1 MQIYLTDGKAEINEP
16 IAPFK
21 YFVVSIEPA
30 IETPITICFGKTSC
44 SFLIKDSV
52 QIDFDL
58 GSQVDSLSVNTDKLI
73 KEVTIDFFND
83 NKISFQNNQQCKR
96 YLRS

>member
-1 MQIYLTDGKAEINEP
+1 MKIYLTDGKAEINEP

-30 IETPITICFGKTSC
+30 METPITICFGKTSC

-52 QIDFDL
+52 QIDLDFS
-58 GSQVDSLSVNTDKLI
+58 SQVDSLSVKTDKLI
-73 KEVTIDFFND
+73 KEVYIDFYEDEFELT
-83 NKISFQNNQQCKR
+83 QE
-96 YLRS
+96 Y

>member
-1 MQIYLTDGKAEINEP
+1 MKIYLTDGTAEINEP

-30 IETPITICFGKTSC
+30 TETPITICFGRTSC

-52 QIDFDL
+52 QIDLDFS
-58 GSQVDSLSVNTDKLI
+58 SQVDCLSVKTDELI
-73 KEVTIDFFND
+73 EEVTIDFYEDAFELTQE
-83 NKISFQNNQQCKR
+83 K
-96 YLRS
+96 

>member
-1 MQIYLTDGKAEINEP
+1 MKIYLTDGKAEINEP

-30 IETPITICFGKTSC
+30 METPIDICFGKTSC

-52 QIDFDL
+52 QIDLDFS
-58 GSQVDSLSVNTDKLI
+58 SQVDSLSVNTDKLI

-83 NKISFQNNQQCKR
+83 NKEGGSHDGK
-96 YLRS
+96 

>member
-1 MQIYLTDGKAEINEP
+1 MQIYLTDGTAVINEP

-30 IETPITICFGKTSC
+30 IETPINICFGKTSC

-52 QIDFDL
+52 QIDLDFD
-58 GSQVDSLSVNTDKLI
+58 SQVDSLSVKTDKLI

-83 NKISFQNNQQCKR
+83 NKEGKEASI
-96 YLRS
+96 

>member
-30 IETPITICFGKTSC
+30 METPITICFGKTSC

-52 QIDFDL
+52 QIDLDL
-58 GSQVDSLSVNTDKLI
+58 GSQVDFISVKTDKLI

-83 NKISFQNNQQCKR
+83 KEGNEFQ
-96 YLRS
+96 

>member
-1 MQIYLTDGKAEINEP
+1 MKINLTDGTAEINEP

-21 YFVVSIEPA
+21 YFVVTIEPA

-52 QIDFDL
+52 QVDIDFD
-58 GSQVDSLSVNTDKLI
+58 SQVDCLSVKTDKLI
-73 KEVTIDFFND
+73 KEVTIDFYEDKEENE
-83 NKISFQNNQQCKR
+83 FQ
-96 YLRS
+96 

>member
-1 MQIYLTDGKAEINEP
+1 MKINLTDGTAEINEP

-21 YFVVSIEPA
+21 YFVVTIEPA

-52 QIDFDL
+52 QVDIDFD
-58 GSQVDSLSVNTDKLI
+58 SQVESLSVKTDKLI
-73 KEVTIDFFND
+73 KEVYIDFFNRFHER
-83 NKISFQNNQQCKR
+83 NP
-96 YLRS
+96 LGL

>member
-1 MQIYLTDGKAEINEP
+1 MKIKLTDGTAEINET

-21 YFVVSIEPA
+21 YFVVAIEPA

-52 QIDFDL
+52 QIDLDFE
-58 GSQVDSLSVNTDKLI
+58 SQVDCLSVKTDKVI
-73 KEVTIDFFND
+73 KEVTIDFYEDEFELTQEN
-83 NKISFQNNQQCKR
+83 
-96 YLRS
+96 

>member
-1 MQIYLTDGKAEINEP
+1 MKIKLTDGTAKINEP

-21 YFVVSIEPA
+21 SFVASIEPA

-52 QIDFDL
+52 QVDLDFN
-58 GSQVDSLSVNTDKLI
+58 SQVDCLSVKTDKLI
-73 KEVTIDFFND
+73 KEVYIDFYEDEFELTQEN
-83 NKISFQNNQQCKR
+83 
-96 YLRS
+96 

>member
-1 MQIYLTDGKAEINEP
+1 MKIKLTDGAAEINEP

-21 YFVVSIEPA
+21 YFVVTIEPA

-52 QIDFDL
+52 QVDIGFD
-58 GSQVDSLSVNTDKLI
+58 SQVESLSVKTDKLI

-83 NKISFQNNQQCKR
+83 KEGNEFQ
-96 YLRS
+96 

>member
-1 MQIYLTDGKAEINEP
+1 MKINLTDGTAEINEP

-21 YFVVSIEPA
+21 YFVVTIETA

-52 QIDFDL
+52 QVDIDFD
-58 GSQVDSLSVNTDKLI
+58 SQVDCLSVKTDKLI
-73 KEVTIDFFND
+73 KEVTIDFYEDKEENE
-83 NKISFQNNQQCKR
+83 FQ
-96 YLRS
+96 

>member
-1 MQIYLTDGKAEINEP
+1 MKIKLKDGKAEINEP

-30 IETPITICFGKTSC
+30 METPITICFGKTSC

-52 QIDFDL
+52 QVDLDFS
-58 GSQVDSLSVNTDKLI
+58 SQVDSLSVKTDKLI
-73 KEVTIDFFND
+73 KEVYIDFYEDEFELT
-83 NKISFQNNQQCKR
+83 QE
-96 YLRS
+96 Y

>member
-1 MQIYLTDGKAEINEP
+1 MQIYLTDGTAVINEP

-52 QIDFDL
+52 QIDLDFD
-58 GSQVDSLSVNTDKLI
+58 SQVDSLSVKTDKLI

-83 NKISFQNNQQCKR
+83 NKIGGSP
-96 YLRS
+96 

>member
-16 IAPFK
+16 ITPFK
-21 YFVVSIEPA
+21 YFVVTIEPA

-44 SFLIKDSV
+44 SFLINDSV
-52 QIDFDL
+52 QIDLDFD
-58 GSQVDSLSVNTDKLI
+58 SQVDRLSVNTDKLI

-83 NKISFQNNQQCKR
+83 TKEGKERLQ
-96 YLRS
+96 YE

>member
-1 MQIYLTDGKAEINEP
+1 MKIKLTDGTAEINEP

-21 YFVVSIEPA
+21 YFVVTIEPA

-52 QIDFDL
+52 QIDLEFD
-58 GSQVDSLSVNTDKLI
+58 SQVDRLSVKTDKLI

-83 NKISFQNNQQCKR
+83 KEGNEFQ
-96 YLRS
+96 

>member
-30 IETPITICFGKTSC
+30 METPITICFGKTSC
-44 SFLIKDSV
+44 SFLIKDSI
-52 QIDFDL
+52 QIDLDFD
-58 GSQVDSLSVNTDKLI
+58 SQVDFISVKTDKLI

-83 NKISFQNNQQCKR
+83 KEGNEFQ
-96 YLRS
+96 

>member
-1 MQIYLTDGKAEINEP
+1 MKIKLTDGTAEINKP

-30 IETPITICFGKTSC
+30 METPITICFGKTSC
-44 SFLIKDSV
+44 SFLIKDSI
-52 QIDFDL
+52 QIDLDFD
-58 GSQVDSLSVNTDKLI
+58 SQVDFISVKTDKLI

-83 NKISFQNNQQCKR
+83 KEGNEFQ
-96 YLRS
+96 